1 VRPQLR
7 ATARALIA
15 ALLLLTAWSGL
26 GSAQTVRE
34 GTELLLTTPDSQRI
48 VGHGLVSGGHLT
60 VNLDPE
66 FDEFIALLLDPAGGF
81 EVVSGFRAEDH
92 LRLIV
97 DGRTPTL
104 QAFLAVLGIDLSVQ
118 TVDSAFR
125 DPLDPDDDRL
135 GPSDT
140 ER

>member
-1 VRPQLR
+1 MR
-7 ATARALIA
+7 AVIA
-15 ALLLLTAWSGL
+15 ALLMLCAMSGL

-48 VGHGLVSGGHLT
+48 VGHGLVAGGHVT
-60 VNLDPE
+60 INLDPDV
-66 FDEFIALLLDPAGGF
+66 DEFIALLLDPAGGF
-81 EVVSGFRAEDH
+81 EVVSGFRAEGQ

-97 DGRTPTL
+97 EGGTPTL
-104 QAFLAVLGIDLSVQ
+104 HAFLAVLGIDLTVQ
-118 TVDSAFR
+118 IVDSAFR

-135 GPSDT
+135 DPPDA